1 MQVYKLTFFSL
12 LVIITRLYS
21 ASVAFVPVG
30 QASDFVYY
38 NLEVSTTGGN
48 AGVGGVNFSGSG
60 FNASTSYFVG
70 INFEGGGAA
79 AVYTGLPSGTAST
92 GSFNGNGF
100 FTTSTTG
107 EIAVH
112 FTHANLSGMGQWPSS
127 GTGTMHWRVTTTA
140 GGSPTPATG
149 YQLTIDLARPSVL
162 TASITSS
169 NATNSTYA
177 TTGNTVTVGFTTD
190 ENLGNTEFP
199 ITGSICG
206 VDITASQGADAQTWT
221 VSNIVSTHA
230 DGTATFDIVVYDA
243 VGNQA
248 ASNLTTPS
256 DGSTVTI
263 DKTDPV
269 VTASISSNNATTSL
283 AKKDDVVTLNV
294 SADEVLN
301 TNPTVTI
308 DGNAETTNPQTP
320 SNAYS
325 AERTMETA
333 DTQGQIAFAIS
344 NIIDRAG
351 NTAST
356 VSATNDGTSVTFDS
370 NAPTLTGLTMA
381 SDNNFD
387 NDNLTSLAKSGDLVT
402 LTFYTNETAQTPT
415 ALIAGETATVTG
427 SASSW
432 VATKTMDDTDSD
444 GSIALVIDFKDL
456 AGNSG
461 TQATSVLSGSA
472 VTYDNTD
479 PTILTTVITSSN
491 ATNTLATTGDVI
503 TVSLTSNEDLYNLTD
518 VTIATQTVQ
527 ASDISETNATT
538 WSFEYTML
546 GTETDGAVAFTFT
559 ANDLTGNGTTVTAA
573 TSGSVMFDKTLPTLS
588 TVEIASNNANTSYAK
603 SGNVV
608 TLTISSDEDL
618 IGAPTVLLAGRA
630 ATVATTNAQNY
641 TATMTMNNTD
651 TQGAMSISIN
661 FTDLYGNAGTAVT
674 ATTNSSSVTYDRS
687 VPTLSPVTY
696 TSNNANTSYAK
707 TGDIITLSFTGSEG
721 LMSTATGGT
730 DPVATIA
737 TAAAV
742 ESGTGASW
750 TATYTM
756 QAGDAETAIPFTID
770 FNDIAGNAG
779 TRVTGLTS
787 GSSITYDETV
797 PTLTTV
803 SIASNNSE
811 GATLATVGNVITLS
825 IVSDENI
832 QTPTITIAGN
842 AAAIA
847 TGSNGE
853 TSYTATYTMASTDA
867 AAAPIAFTVDFK
879 DMANNDGTQVVA
891 LVNDLDGGVTFD
903 KQAPSFTTVSIASN
917 NATNTLAKVGNVV
930 TITLASDE
938 AIKTGADPTVKIG
951 TVSSVGNTATVTRV
965 SPTSFTAAYTMT
977 SSDDQGVVAISIE
990 NFTDATGNA
999 GTTQTTTLDGSSV
1012 TFDRTVP
1019 TIPTRTILSNNAN
1032 TAYAKENDIVTLTIV
1047 SAEDLLTPT
1056 VLLGGDAAT
1065 VTAGADGSNWTAAK
1079 TMDDADTQ
1087 GAISISI
1094 AFSDLAGNAGVTLT
1108 SSSDGNN
1115 VTYDRTAPSITT
1127 ATIASNNTTDDI
1139 LAVPGN
1145 VVTLTFV
1152 SNEDIQTPAVTIATQ
1167 TATVSA
1173 GADAKNW
1180 TAAYTMTEN
1189 ESNGTVPFS
1198 ITYMDLASNAGAAA
1212 QTGLLNDT
1220 DGAVTF
1226 DKTQPS
1232 LSAVTL
1238 TSDNS
1243 INNAYGREGSILTL
1257 AFSASEQLN
1266 STQMAVTIATETV
1279 TPSITTAWNGTAEIW
1294 AASYTLSSSDYDGQS
1309 GVAIPFTIDYED
1321 LNGYDGTQVTE
1332 ADAAAAMTFDR
1343 NAPTITS
1350 YTAASSS
1357 GTNYAK
1363 AGDIITLTLTT
1374 NENLDEP
1381 VITIAGNTTAGGLV
1395 NISQGGNAQTWTAT
1409 YTMRD
1414 PQDDDITAIASTLSF
1429 TDLAGNAGTSQAPIP
1444 SIIFDKTVPTTTAV
1458 TISSNNTNSTAAIA
1472 AGTLAKPGD
1481 LITLLFTFSET
1492 IASPVVTI
1500 TGQTPT
1506 ITNAS
1511 GDELNWQA
1519 TYLTTAATADG
1530 TVAFTIDFT
1539 DAAGNA
1545 GVQIATAVTSG
1556 SNVTFDGTAA
1566 TINPVAISSDNTFT
1580 HFAKEGDLMT
1590 LTFTANED
1598 IDTRQLPTVSIA
1610 GALPS
1615 SGAGNAA
1622 AVTRTSAS
1630 GGSWVYSATYT
1641 MGGGTTTDEEGTVQF
1656 VLAYEDIAG
1665 NAGTNVVAITTGPNV
1680 TYDKTVPFTGDA
1692 TYPYTINCTQAGTLT
1707 PKRAT
1712 TNEPVTLAMVFN
1724 DEIIP
1729 PTITIAG
1736 NAPTSLVQGSD
1747 RTIWTAAYTMS
1758 NGDTEDGNRMPITI
1772 AMTDSAGNTGNAISA
1787 TVGTDGSFVI
1797 FDKTAPSITSLS
1809 ISSNNTWDDWSA
1821 SSTHPLDPDLYAIL
1835 GSTITITVIADEPL
1849 WSSMDSVLTNNAPV
1863 TKTPVDAVTS
1873 SNSDKTWASTYIM
1886 QTGNL
1891 AGEINFA
1898 ITLTDS
1904 AGKTLTGLS
1913 KTDIT
1918 DGSSITYD
1926 ETAPNASAVRV
1937 ALSSG
1942 SDTGEKSNDN
1952 LTNLARPQ
1960 FDITGLTTGDSVLV
1974 AADDVI
1980 LYREVVG
1987 NGISSFSGIQL
1998 TSDLTHSEVTG
2009 HEIKV
2014 YLRDPAGN
2022 LSTASPDTIVRVDT
2036 ELFTITSTPD
2046 LLALDDSGFLN
2057 DDDLTNVSQPRFRLT
2072 NLPPNDRDGMK
2083 VYYWSL
2089 ATSEAVPSGDGTV
2102 TTGTGSDTNYRMST
2116 AGTADTVQ
2124 LDENL
2129 SAGWYAI
2136 KYTITDS
2143 AGNES
2148 AKSDQTLIFLD
2159 QTPADAPT
2167 GLDLD
2172 ATTDTGI
2179 LNTDNLTNLTTLTF
2193 NISDVRDTDSILV
2206 YNASGDV
2213 LLGGGL
2219 VPVGGSTAINPQD
2232 YAAGTFQF
2240 VVDENLSTGT
2250 NTLSLY
2256 AKSKDVFGNLS
2267 DPTPA
2272 NLSITVDTE
2281 ASDVAAAAATI
2292 DLLAADDTGISSTDN
2307 ETNVLIPRFSI
2318 TGPTL
2323 NDSIYIYAD
2332 LVKKGAVEATA
2343 DPMEIGV
2350 GNNMGA
2356 TTLAAGD
2363 YTASITI
2370 TLVDDAGNESSQS
2383 NAITVKI
2390 DTEAP
2395 NPGSTAPNLVAEDDT
2410 GWDNTDN
2417 NTSNLTNASFDISG
2431 LTTVLDS
2438 IVLYAEGVDPV
2449 LAPMI
2454 VAKDGMDVPYNHTIE
2469 IQDAIPADGSY
2480 RIYYTLV
2487 DIAGNASINS
2497 DHLSVVFDLTPPLAP
2512 DLPDL
2517 LSTTDLGEF
2526 SDDNITDTN
2535 NVQIKINYQEPNTR
2549 GYLKRYNVLT
2559 PDDTTTILGIY
2570 SISADLIVGAD
2581 GTKTY
2586 NQDDVIADGD
2596 SAKFIYFPVTV
2607 DSAGNEA
2614 DEGPDLTVVYDYKDP
2629 TGIVTYSDADDTVW
2643 AGNASTVAT
2652 ITFNEALSVL
2662 PAPTITL
2669 TYPEGG
2675 GTVGPVNLINDDDN
2689 VNKKWRYTIDLDEP
2703 QYQTID
2709 GYMNITITADDIAG
2723 NPVSSA
2729 NMTDEDNLLFDNT
2742 KSEFRNITPE
2752 TNAYINALN
2761 GFSWFLTEPLQSGIV
2776 HFDNQTLPSA
2786 ADIQVALTGAELT
2799 AYGFLTDPS
2808 ALLSGNPQLVDG
2820 HLYNITYQGI
2830 DIAGNTG
2837 MDTVYSVRY
2846 DTTMPTANLNFSRLF
2861 ASENT
2866 TVICTVMFNEPML
2879 ASPRISLDYG
2889 GVANT
2894 NSDVDSVAMVSTGN
2908 DSIWIYTATMPGGIE
2923 NQGIVKPTVY
2933 AKDLATNNLD
2943 TLIVAATDSLYL
2955 DNTVATAT
2963 LSYTNITQDTILV
2976 YHPNSPPDTL
2986 RNVGIGGD
2994 TISITVTMNEP
3005 ILTSP
3010 APTLTLKYNS
3020 GSGATRTIT
3029 GAVASN
3035 GDSIWVF
3042 TDIVLL
3048 DSTQNDGVLKVELN
3062 AQDRSTNPVVNFAN
3076 QTDLLFKADNI
3087 HPAPFN
3093 MSEIRLSSVNPSLI
3107 VDWQDLGNNWVDMD
3121 NDPEQHWY
3129 NERVSHFYM
3138 NVPLPPYD
3146 VPGLTDTTMWGGMV
3160 DIQFKNLRGPI
3171 NGQEWVTIGASDTLD
3186 PEVNFDSTLFFRDTA
3201 AVNSAI
3207 VPYNGFILGDSLLV
3221 RSVQTDIH
3229 GNKTISNFD
3238 TTDIHKFFYDRTQ
3251 MNVGELVGGNIFT
3264 QDTLF
3269 STDSISI
3276 QWTDF
3281 LDPGGSGASGFWKYT
3296 FTIAH
3301 HTVSASDTSMKGY
3314 YNGTMWENWAEEDT
3328 AITSAAFIFN
3338 SADVDTLKHNERYE
3352 FMIFGQD
3359 LAGNMSDTLSSGIK
3373 VKYNSD
3379 PVISAID
3386 SWTMYEDSVYGDF
3399 QHILTSDADSSTFQG
3414 DIVTYSVK
3422 TFRDDVLYTA
3432 HPIDI
3437 DFNVLSWSPKQAD
3450 VGNYTVRVIAED
3462 LSQLKDSLE
3471 FVLEV
3476 IAVNDAPVL
3485 AFVDS
3490 MGFLINPDS
3499 MLVVSF
3505 DEDAQTNFTLNL
3517 TQYVEDV
3524 DNNDSTEI
3532 TWQAVI
3538 LDTNQL
3544 GDPFPLGQVIVGP
3557 GTSIKQKVSLMRE
3570 FMGINPKSGLNFNLP
3585 KAPSVARQTR
3595 TSISQ
3600 ITSGNH
3606 PITISLDTLEN
3617 FEGIEAVFE
3626 SDSNYYG
3633 NEHRVIFIVQDPF
3646 VPGDPNSQ
3654 LESRDTL
3661 MVSVIEENDAP
3672 VMQEIEDWN
3681 IAENDSL
3688 VLDFTSYTT
3697 DVDDSVLTFVIKALT
3712 NPEYMTI
3719 IPDSFLSDGT
3729 GDPVILKPQALWS
3742 EKAQIQVVA
3751 MDEAASD
3758 TSTFLLDIIRVVRPA
3773 PAVSIIQ
3780 NNVFSHYLDI
3790 VIVDTVQKT
3799 TDISFEIQSEPM
3811 ILDTIAPYTWTSN
3824 FNFGVEKSYSFEIQA
3839 EAVVGDTLWGN
3850 AFVLALAQSAGRW
3863 FGTSSDGS
3871 FSITGESGSVPAD
3884 QPLLIVDSTLFSRHF
3899 TDQASYIV
3907 GNENYQFQAPVRVSL
3922 ASRDAEQ
3929 ALYNRKNG
3937 AWVELPSISTE
3948 GTIITYSDQAG
3959 YYRLGP
3965 KTIIVP
3971 EMTNLHPNYPNPF
3984 NPVTNIRYDI
3994 GLLDGLR
4001 QNVSIHVYNLLGQ
4014 RIRTLVKNMDQLGQ
4028 FTIQWNGRNEAGKD
4042 MPTGIYFIQL
4052 TTGTGIVKN
4061 LKMML
4066 LK

>member
-1 MQVYKLTFFSL
+1 M
-12 LVIITRLYS
+12 
-21 ASVAFVPVG
+21 
-30 QASDFVYY
+30 
-38 NLEVSTTGGN
+38 
-48 AGVGGVNFSGSG
+48 
-60 FNASTSYFVG
+60 
-70 INFEGGGAA
+70 
-79 AVYTGLPSGTAST
+79 
-92 GSFNGNGF
+92 
-100 FTTSTTG
+100 
-107 EIAVH
+107 
-112 FTHANLSGMGQWPSS
+112 
-127 GTGTMHWRVTTTA
+127 
-140 GGSPTPATG
+140 
-149 YQLTIDLARPSVL
+149 
-162 TASITSS
+162 
-169 NATNSTYA
+169 
-177 TTGNTVTVGFTTD
+177 
-190 ENLGNTEFP
+190 
-199 ITGSICG
+199 
-206 VDITASQGADAQTWT
+206 
-221 VSNIVSTHA
+221 
-230 DGTATFDIVVYDA
+230 
-243 VGNQA
+243 
-248 ASNLTTPS
+248 
-256 DGSTVTI
+256 
-263 DKTDPV
+263 
-269 VTASISSNNATTSL
+269 
-283 AKKDDVVTLNV
+283 
-294 SADEVLN
+294 
-301 TNPTVTI
+301 
-308 DGNAETTNPQTP
+308 
-320 SNAYS
+320 
-325 AERTMETA
+325 
-333 DTQGQIAFAIS
+333 
-344 NIIDRAG
+344 
-351 NTAST
+351 
-356 VSATNDGTSVTFDS
+356 
-370 NAPTLTGLTMA
+370 
-381 SDNNFD
+381 
-387 NDNLTSLAKSGDLVT
+387 
-402 LTFYTNETAQTPT
+402 
-415 ALIAGETATVTG
+415 
-427 SASSW
+427 
-432 VATKTMDDTDSD
+432 
-444 GSIALVIDFKDL
+444 
-456 AGNSG
+456 
-461 TQATSVLSGSA
+461 
-472 VTYDNTD
+472 
-479 PTILTTVITSSN
+479 
-491 ATNTLATTGDVI
+491 
-503 TVSLTSNEDLYNLTD
+503 
-518 VTIATQTVQ
+518 
-527 ASDISETNATT
+527 
-538 WSFEYTML
+538 
-546 GTETDGAVAFTFT
+546 
-559 ANDLTGNGTTVTAA
+559 
-573 TSGSVMFDKTLPTLS
+573 
-588 TVEIASNNANTSYAK
+588 
-603 SGNVV
+603 
-608 TLTISSDEDL
+608 
-618 IGAPTVLLAGRA
+618 
-630 ATVATTNAQNY
+630 
-641 TATMTMNNTD
+641 
-651 TQGAMSISIN
+651 
-661 FTDLYGNAGTAVT
+661 
-674 ATTNSSSVTYDRS
+674 
-687 VPTLSPVTY
+687 
-696 TSNNANTSYAK
+696 
-707 TGDIITLSFTGSEG
+707 
-721 LMSTATGGT
+721 
-730 DPVATIA
+730 
-737 TAAAV
+737 
-742 ESGTGASW
+742 
-750 TATYTM
+750 
-756 QAGDAETAIPFTID
+756 
-770 FNDIAGNAG
+770 
-779 TRVTGLTS
+779 
-787 GSSITYDETV
+787 
-797 PTLTTV
+797 
-803 SIASNNSE
+803 
-811 GATLATVGNVITLS
+811 
-825 IVSDENI
+825 
-832 QTPTITIAGN
+832 
-842 AAAIA
+842 
-847 TGSNGE
+847 
-853 TSYTATYTMASTDA
+853 
-867 AAAPIAFTVDFK
+867 
-879 DMANNDGTQVVA
+879 
-891 LVNDLDGGVTFD
+891 
-903 KQAPSFTTVSIASN
+903 
-917 NATNTLAKVGNVV
+917 
-930 TITLASDE
+930 
-938 AIKTGADPTVKIG
+938 
-951 TVSSVGNTATVTRV
+951 
-965 SPTSFTAAYTMT
+965 
-977 SSDDQGVVAISIE
+977 
-990 NFTDATGNA
+990 
-999 GTTQTTTLDGSSV
+999 
-1012 TFDRTVP
+1012 
-1019 TIPTRTILSNNAN
+1019 
-1032 TAYAKENDIVTLTIV
+1032 
-1047 SAEDLLTPT
+1047 
-1056 VLLGGDAAT
+1056 
-1065 VTAGADGSNWTAAK
+1065 
-1079 TMDDADTQ
+1079 
-1087 GAISISI
+1087 
-1094 AFSDLAGNAGVTLT
+1094 
-1108 SSSDGNN
+1108 
-1115 VTYDRTAPSITT
+1115 
-1127 ATIASNNTTDDI
+1127 
-1139 LAVPGN
+1139 
-1145 VVTLTFV
+1145 
-1152 SNEDIQTPAVTIATQ
+1152 
-1167 TATVSA
+1167 
-1173 GADAKNW
+1173 
-1180 TAAYTMTEN
+1180 
-1189 ESNGTVPFS
+1189 
-1198 ITYMDLASNAGAAA
+1198 
-1212 QTGLLNDT
+1212 
-1220 DGAVTF
+1220 
-1226 DKTQPS
+1226 
-1232 LSAVTL
+1232 
-1238 TSDNS
+1238 
-1243 INNAYGREGSILTL
+1243 
-1257 AFSASEQLN
+1257 
-1266 STQMAVTIATETV
+1266 
-1279 TPSITTAWNGTAEIW
+1279 
-1294 AASYTLSSSDYDGQS
+1294 
-1309 GVAIPFTIDYED
+1309 
-1321 LNGYDGTQVTE
+1321 
-1332 ADAAAAMTFDR
+1332 
-1343 NAPTITS
+1343 
-1350 YTAASSS
+1350 
-1357 GTNYAK
+1357 
-1363 AGDIITLTLTT
+1363 
-1374 NENLDEP
+1374 
-1381 VITIAGNTTAGGLV
+1381 
-1395 NISQGGNAQTWTAT
+1395 
-1409 YTMRD
+1409 
-1414 PQDDDITAIASTLSF
+1414 
-1429 TDLAGNAGTSQAPIP
+1429 
-1444 SIIFDKTVPTTTAV
+1444 
-1458 TISSNNTNSTAAIA
+1458 
-1472 AGTLAKPGD
+1472 
-1481 LITLLFTFSET
+1481 
-1492 IASPVVTI
+1492 
-1500 TGQTPT
+1500 
-1506 ITNAS
+1506 
-1511 GDELNWQA
+1511 
-1519 TYLTTAATADG
+1519 
-1530 TVAFTIDFT
+1530 
-1539 DAAGNA
+1539 
-1545 GVQIATAVTSG
+1545 
-1556 SNVTFDGTAA
+1556 
-1566 TINPVAISSDNTFT
+1566 
-1580 HFAKEGDLMT
+1580 
-1590 LTFTANED
+1590 
-1598 IDTRQLPTVSIA
+1598 
-1610 GALPS
+1610 
-1615 SGAGNAA
+1615 
-1622 AVTRTSAS
+1622 
-1630 GGSWVYSATYT
+1630 
-1641 MGGGTTTDEEGTVQF
+1641 
-1656 VLAYEDIAG
+1656 
-1665 NAGTNVVAITTGPNV
+1665 
-1680 TYDKTVPFTGDA
+1680 
-1692 TYPYTINCTQAGTLT
+1692 
-1707 PKRAT
+1707 
-1712 TNEPVTLAMVFN
+1712 
-1724 DEIIP
+1724 
-1729 PTITIAG
+1729 
-1736 NAPTSLVQGSD
+1736 
-1747 RTIWTAAYTMS
+1747 
-1758 NGDTEDGNRMPITI
+1758 
-1772 AMTDSAGNTGNAISA
+1772 
-1787 TVGTDGSFVI
+1787 
-1797 FDKTAPSITSLS
+1797 
-1809 ISSNNTWDDWSA
+1809 
-1821 SSTHPLDPDLYAIL
+1821 
-1835 GSTITITVIADEPL
+1835 
-1849 WSSMDSVLTNNAPV
+1849 
-1863 TKTPVDAVTS
+1863 
-1873 SNSDKTWASTYIM
+1873 
-1886 QTGNL
+1886 
-1891 AGEINFA
+1891 
-1898 ITLTDS
+1898 
-1904 AGKTLTGLS
+1904 
-1913 KTDIT
+1913 
-1918 DGSSITYD
+1918 
-1926 ETAPNASAVRV
+1926 
-1937 ALSSG
+1937 
-1942 SDTGEKSNDN
+1942 
-1952 LTNLARPQ
+1952 
-1960 FDITGLTTGDSVLV
+1960 
-1974 AADDVI
+1974 
-1980 LYREVVG
+1980 
-1987 NGISSFSGIQL
+1987 
-1998 TSDLTHSEVTG
+1998 
-2009 HEIKV
+2009 
-2014 YLRDPAGN
+2014 
-2022 LSTASPDTIVRVDT
+2022 
-2036 ELFTITSTPD
+2036 
-2046 LLALDDSGFLN
+2046 
-2057 DDDLTNVSQPRFRLT
+2057 
-2072 NLPPNDRDGMK
+2072 
-2083 VYYWSL
+2083 
-2089 ATSEAVPSGDGTV
+2089 
-2102 TTGTGSDTNYRMST
+2102 
-2116 AGTADTVQ
+2116 
-2124 LDENL
+2124 
-2129 SAGWYAI
+2129 
-2136 KYTITDS
+2136 
-2143 AGNES
+2143 
-2148 AKSDQTLIFLD
+2148 
-2159 QTPADAPT
+2159 
-2167 GLDLD
+2167 
-2172 ATTDTGI
+2172 
-2179 LNTDNLTNLTTLTF
+2179 
-2193 NISDVRDTDSILV
+2193 
-2206 YNASGDV
+2206 
-2213 LLGGGL
+2213 
-2219 VPVGGSTAINPQD
+2219 
-2232 YAAGTFQF
+2232 
-2240 VVDENLSTGT
+2240 
-2250 NTLSLY
+2250 
-2256 AKSKDVFGNLS
+2256 
-2267 DPTPA
+2267 
-2272 NLSITVDTE
+2272 
-2281 ASDVAAAAATI
+2281 
-2292 DLLAADDTGISSTDN
+2292 
-2307 ETNVLIPRFSI
+2307 
-2318 TGPTL
+2318 
-2323 NDSIYIYAD
+2323 
-2332 LVKKGAVEATA
+2332 
-2343 DPMEIGV
+2343 
-2350 GNNMGA
+2350 
-2356 TTLAAGD
+2356 
-2363 YTASITI
+2363 
-2370 TLVDDAGNESSQS
+2370 
-2383 NAITVKI
+2383 
-2390 DTEAP
+2390 
-2395 NPGSTAPNLVAEDDT
+2395 
-2410 GWDNTDN
+2410 
-2417 NTSNLTNASFDISG
+2417 
-2431 LTTVLDS
+2431 
-2438 IVLYAEGVDPV
+2438 
-2449 LAPMI
+2449 
-2454 VAKDGMDVPYNHTIE
+2454 
-2469 IQDAIPADGSY
+2469 
-2480 RIYYTLV
+2480 
-2487 DIAGNASINS
+2487 
-2497 DHLSVVFDLTPPLAP
+2497 VFDLTPPLAP

-2559 PDDTTTILGIY
+2559 PNDTTTILGIY

-3617 FEGIEAVFE
+3617 FEGIDAVFE